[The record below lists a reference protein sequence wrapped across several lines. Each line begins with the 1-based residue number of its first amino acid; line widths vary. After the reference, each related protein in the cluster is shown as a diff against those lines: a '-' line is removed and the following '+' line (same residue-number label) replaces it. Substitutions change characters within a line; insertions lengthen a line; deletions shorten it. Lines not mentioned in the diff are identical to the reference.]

1 MKQRRPFGLWPSP
14 LQPAD
19 LAQETSIR
27 DLAWDSDG
35 KSLVWLERRGE
46 RGVLVCQ
53 GPSDAP
59 RDLTTSLSVRAR
71 VGYGGGDFTVGR
83 GIA

>member
-35 KSLVWLERRGE
+35 KTLVWLHCALGHVALPRQGGE
-46 RGVLVCQ
+46 RH
-53 GPSDAP
+53 SEDH
-59 RDLTTSLSVRAR
+59 
-71 VGYGGGDFTVGR
+71 
-83 GIA
+83 